1 MEEEN
6 KISEAEVEK
15 IEKIETERNKKMDVY
30 IEFALI
36 FILGILIGIA
46 VKTEA
51 NKKITIGFDDYQMK
65 LSKQDFNINNLQF
78 EVAKKNVEEAKM
90 AEDEAQ
96 KQNNEAPVVGS
107 GN

>member
-96 KQNNEAPVVGS
+96 KQNNEAPVDGS